1 MRTCLA
7 SLVVTVLGA
16 THLSA
21 VDGPAAPKP
30 EQLIVPGVAGS
41 FKPATTPTCTLRGA
55 TPYPYRNATVADG
68 RQKAEKTL
76 YAYVFFPPGWR
87 PDVGHEAIA
96 FFHGKDGGCQDFWNQ
111 CLYFASRDMVAVSAD
126 TVDDGDG
133 RLVVQ
138 FLRANAEKL
147 GVDPDAVA
155 CAGAAPTAALAGILP
170 DPAGAAI
177 SGKANALALFH
188 GSLKGGARP
197 NVAPGIAF
205 IGYHVQAQP
214 ERWVYSAALQFV
226 QRMKLTGNRWRLV
239 TYEEEAFDFYRSP
252 MFQQEVNEQI
262 EDFFA
267 AAWDTFGLYM
277 PLNSAAA
284 AESGFIG
291 GLARPAGEDDEAP
304 KLPAGTQHA
313 YRSFIQ
319 ALPHHP
325 LSWTFLQRLGRN
337 ARIAG
342 RLAGELKVYEDFIRA
357 SGDGPNC
364 TRALSHLLST
374 YRLAEDPPAR
384 IRQLGAAAK
393 LSGRTLG
400 DVLEPRD
407 FDKAT
412 GGKGRTILQE
422 ARLDPRSGR
431 EPKIVVVSFR
441 TRDGWRNHCY
451 WSIHPN
457 PLPVGEGVVWRHLGP
472 TPRAGKWRTLAI
484 PISAAGLDGKEVL
497 GIGFSALG
505 GQVWWDRTVYAA
517 DGAETVL
524 IDDELPKG
532 CAFAGPSAAG
542 WVDDPVQSGK
552 AAHTTAD
559 VAGFS
564 GPKVLSTYYGFSEY
578 HVESPH
584 VLLDLRGGAPERAA
598 PAYSLTQYRAAI
610 DAIAGRDEAAQV
622 LAEATRV
629 AEREQPASGAR
640 LVRDFLTR
648 HPKSPAAHRAL
659 LHLLSLETGGAV
671 DTRFLNIV
679 CKGAFPDT
687 GRSLHLL
694 LQRRGG
700 QWIEKVKAWAAPFS
714 RGRLRA
720 VVRDKSAPADKVAVD
735 VQTGRGREVPD
746 GFNARYTLSL
756 AAGDRWVQGAFEG
769 TCDGQAVTGPVDG
782 ECRDFFAVDRDA
794 GPDSKLG
801 RAMAAVE
808 AVMAKASIDPAQ
820 RAAFY
825 KALGIKP
832 GR

>member
-1 MRTCLA
+1 MRLWLVLLA
-7 SLVVTVLGA
+7 VTVLG
-16 THLSA
+16 TTDRSA
-21 VDGPAAPKP
+21 ADDPAPPKP
-30 EQLIVPGVAGS
+30 EELVVPGAAGG
-41 FKPATTPTCTLRGA
+41 FKPAAQPTCTLRGA
-55 TPYPYRNATVADG
+55 TPYPYRNVTVSDRG
-68 RQKAEKTL
+68 RKDEKTL

-87 PDVGHEAIA
+87 PDVGHRAIA
-96 FFHGKDGGCQDFWNQ
+96 FLHGKNGGPQDFWNQ

-126 TVDDGDG
+126 NADDGDG
-133 RLVVQ
+133 RLIVQ
-138 FLRANAEKL
+138 FLRANADKL

-155 CAGAAPTAALAGILP
+155 CAGAAAGATLAGILP
-170 DPAGAAI
+170 DPAGTAI
-177 SGKANALALFH
+177 SGKANTVACFH

-197 NVAPGIAF
+197 DVAPGIVF
-205 IGYHVQAQP
+205 IGYHLQEQP
-214 ERWVYSAALQFV
+214 ERWVYGAALQFV
-226 QRMKLTGNRWRLV
+226 QRMKLAGNRWRLV
-239 TYEEEAFDFYRSP
+239 TYEEEPFDFYRSP

-267 AAWDTFGLYM
+267 AAWDTCGLYL

-291 GLARPAGEDDEAP
+291 GLGRSAGQDDEAP
-304 KLPAGTQHA
+304 KLPAETQQA
-313 YRSFIQ
+313 YGSFIR

-337 ARIAG
+337 ARIAS
-342 RLAGELKVYEDFIRA
+342 RLAGELKVYEDFVRA
-357 SGDGPNC
+357 YGDGPNC
-364 TRALSHLLST
+364 TKALSHLLST
-374 YRLAEDPPAR
+374 YRLADDPPAR
-384 IRQLGAAAK
+384 VRQLGAAAK

-412 GGKGRTILQE
+412 GDKGRTILQE

-431 EPKIVVVSFR
+431 EPKVVVMSFR
-441 TRDGWRNHCY
+441 TREGWRNHGY
-451 WSIHPN
+451 WSIHPR

-532 CAFAGPSAAG
+532 CTFAGPSAAG
-542 WVDDPVQSGK
+542 WVDYPVQSGK
-552 AAHTTAD
+552 AAHTTVD

-578 HVESPH
+578 HVQSPQ

-598 PAYSLTQYRAAI
+598 PAYTLTQYRAAI
-610 DAIAGRDEAAQV
+610 DAIAGREEVGRV
-622 LAEATRV
+622 LAEAARV
-629 AEREQPASGAR
+629 AERQEPGSGAR
-640 LVRDFLTR
+640 LVRDFLSR
-648 HPKSPAAHRAL
+648 RPKSPAAYRAL

-671 DTRFLNIV
+671 DTRFYNVV
-679 CKGAFPDT
+679 CKAAFPDT
-687 GRSLHLL
+687 GRCLHLL
-694 LQRRGG
+694 LRRRGG
-700 QWIEKVKAWAAPFS
+700 QWVEQVKAWAAPFS

-720 VVRDKSAPADKVAVD
+720 VVRDRSAPADKVVVD
-735 VQTGRGREVPD
+735 VQTQRGRQVPD
-746 GFNARYTLSL
+746 GFNAHYTLSL
-756 AAGDRWVQGAFEG
+756 AAPDQWAQGTFAG
-769 TCDGQAVTGPVDG
+769 ACDGQAVAGPIDG
-782 ECRDFFAVDRDA
+782 QCRDFFTVDRDA
-794 GPDSKLG
+794 GADSKVG
-801 RAMAAVE
+801 RAVAAVE
-808 AVMAKASIDPAQ
+808 AFMAKASIDPAQ